1 MCPLSS
7 NNNYCDIYLDPA
19 KCSSVR
25 SLVWLLCVNLFGIR
39 SPHAHAAARN
49 YTHVCTLPSTT
60 VQCALSSQTVHWLQG
75 SEVHCCTHCIC
86 TCLHCNGCQ
95 LHTEFRTIVI
105 YFLYLLLYFQ
115 LQCNFHSI
123 KFCCHSPNLHSGL
136 ISLNECDAL
145 ELHASLHFCAIF

>member
-1 MCPLSS
+1 MFLCPQF
-7 NNNYCDIYLDPA
+7 CVA
-19 KCSSVR
+19 V
-25 SLVWLLCVNLFGIR
+25 LCVNLFGIR

-49 YTHVCTLPSTT
+49 YTHVYTLASTT
-60 VQCALSSQTVHWLQG
+60 AQCALSSPDCALRG

-123 KFCCHSPNLHSGL
+123 KFCCHSPSLHSGL

-145 ELHASLHFCAIF
+145 ELHASLHFSAIFFRH

>member
-1 MCPLSS
+1 MFLCPQS
-7 NNNYCDIYLDPA
+7 CV
-19 KCSSVR
+19 SV
-25 SLVWLLCVNLFGIR
+25 LCVNLFGIR

-49 YTHVCTLPSTT
+49 YTHVYTLASTT
-60 VQCALSSQTVHWLQG
+60 AQCALSSQTVHCALQG

-123 KFCCHSPNLHSGL
+123 KFCSHSPNLHSGL

-145 ELHASLHFCAIF
+145 ELHASLHFCAIL